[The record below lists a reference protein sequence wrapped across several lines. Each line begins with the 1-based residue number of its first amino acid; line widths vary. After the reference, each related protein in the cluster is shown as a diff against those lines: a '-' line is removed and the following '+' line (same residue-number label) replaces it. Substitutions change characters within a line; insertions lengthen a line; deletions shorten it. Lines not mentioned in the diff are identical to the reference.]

1 MSWGRRRHPG
11 NLECNLSASRNPA
24 DVFGYIFYIY
34 RKSEN
39 VKFIAAIFVFIV
51 MLIGQVFIAS
61 GQKQLVLLKKQKI
74 LLRLTFGDEI
84 ILKTKGSDTKLVSYV
99 NNLFDTAVMVHKTV
113 IPFHKIDRVYFKRS
127 NFANV
132 VGTILVVGGIGYF
145 VIDQLNVI
153 VVNGDKPTLN
163 DNVTATSVGMA
174 AVGLPMMLIKKKSQ
188 RIRGKYRLMT
198 VDEGSPFYQRELQHV
213 QF

>member
-1 MSWGRRRHPG
+1 MRIFGASVIFI
-11 NLECNLSASRNPA
+11 LMTMTSAPSA
-24 DVFGYIFYIY
+24 F
-34 RKSEN
+34 
-39 VKFIAAIFVFIV
+39 
-51 MLIGQVFIAS
+51 
-61 GQKQLVLLKKQKI
+61 GQKQLVLLKKQKV

-84 ILKTKGSDTKLVSYV
+84 ILKTKGSDAKMVTYV
-99 NNLFDTAVMVHKTV
+99 NNLFDTAVMVHKTI

-132 VGTILVVGGIGYF
+132 VGTILVFGGIGYF
-145 VIDQLNVI
+145 LVDQFNVI

-163 DNVTATSVGMA
+163 DNVTTTSLGMV

-188 RIRGKYRLMT
+188 RIGGKYRLLT
-198 VDEGSPFYQRELQHV
+198 VDEGSPFYQRGLQHM